1 MPTPTRAMAVA
12 LPVISGP
19 AARFRVCSSLFSS
32 PLSNLHKSSLS
43 MRRLPAR
50 ALSSSSSPA
59 LQGVPASWPPHFSV
73 DPYLSCSMPGRRL
86 KVALLLSGGVDSSV
100 ALRLLHAAG
109 HSCTAFYL
117 KIWFQVFCLS
127 FFLFV
132 WLLFFTWMKFS
143 SFFIF

>member
-1 MPTPTRAMAVA
+1 MAVV

-19 AARFRVCSSLFSS
+19 AARFRVCSSLLSS
-32 PLSNLHKSSLS
+32 PLSNLHKSSPR
-43 MRRLPAR
+43 MPRLPAR

-59 LQGVPASWPPHFSV
+59 HFDV
-73 DPYLSCSMPGRRL
+73 DPYLTCSMPGRRL

-117 KIWFQVFCLS
+117 KIWFQVFSLPSFLLS
-127 FFLFV
+127 FFLLICFSKV
-132 WLLFFTWMKFS
+132 YNPFTRTHP
-143 SFFIF
+143 ILICLEAERA

>member
-1 MPTPTRAMAVA
+1 MV
-12 LPVISGP
+12 LPVISGQ
-19 AARFRVCSSLFSS
+19 AARFRVCSSLLSS
-32 PLSNLHKSSLS
+32 PLSNLHKSSPR

-50 ALSSSSSPA
+50 AFSSSSSPA
-59 LQGVPASWPPHFSV
+59 HFDV
-73 DPYLSCSMPGRRL
+73 EPYLSCSMPGRRL

-127 FFLFV
+127 TFLSFSLV
-132 WLLFFTWMKFS
+132 CFLICLSKVYDPFTRTHP
-143 SFFIF
+143 ILICLQAERA

>member
-1 MPTPTRAMAVA
+1 MAVV

-19 AARFRVCSSLFSS
+19 AARFRVCSSLLSS
-32 PLSNLHKSSLS
+32 PLSKLHKSSPR
-43 MRRLPAR
+43 MPRLPAR

-59 LQGVPASWPPHFSV
+59 HFDV
-73 DPYLSCSMPGRRL
+73 DPYLTCSMPGRRL

-117 KIWFQVFCLS
+117 KIWFQVFSLPSFFLS
-127 FFLFV
+127 FFLLICFSKV
-132 WLLFFTWMKFS
+132 YNPFTRTHP
-143 SFFIF
+143 ILICLEAERA